1 MNKVLKTILISLTA
15 IFSIGLLFVEP
26 VQADIADFVV
36 QFENEP
42 PLSLFNEAN
51 FLPGDNV
58 TRWIKITN
66 NTTNPLKIVTKA
78 TNIINN
84 EGLGDILNLE
94 IKNGSTSL
102 YNDTLSHFFS
112 IGGKSLPNL
121 ATGGVPIQY
130 DYIIRFDPNS
140 GNEYQGKHLNFD
152 ISITGY
158 DDSTSDEQTYTSGGS
173 GGGYSSTTA
182 VTTEPGRV
190 EGITTENEPLEEGV
204 VQEEGIL
211 GGTQNTN
218 NVTATTIPGLILGAA
233 TEQGPYSCK
242 SKLLSL
248 GINSFL
254 ASLLCLGGN
263 TCNVCLKPWWVL
275 LLGLAITFG
284 CAILAKKRHEKY
296 D

>member
-1 MNKVLKTILISLTA
+1 MNKALKTILISLTA
-15 IFSIGLLFVEP
+15 IFSIGLLFAEP
-26 VQADIADFVV
+26 VQADIANFAV

-78 TNIINN
+78 TNVIDD
-84 EGLGDILNLE
+84 EGLGSILNLE
-94 IKNGSTSL
+94 IKNGSTSF
-102 YNDTLSHFFS
+102 YNGTLSHFFN
-112 IGGKSLPNL
+112 IGNLSLPNL
-121 ATGGVPIQY
+121 ATGGVPTQY
-130 DYIIRFDPNS
+130 DYIIHFDPNS
-140 GNEYQGKHLNFD
+140 GNEYQGKHLGFD

-158 DDSTSDEQTYTSGGS
+158 DDNTSDEQTYTSGGG
-173 GGGYSSTTA
+173 GGGYSSTTT

-190 EGITTENEPLEEGV
+190 EGITTESEPLEEGI
-204 VQEEGIL
+204 VQEGGTL

-218 NVTATTIPGLILGAA
+218 NVTTTTIPGLILGAA
-233 TEQGPYSCK
+233 TEQELSSCK
-242 SKLLSL
+242 TKLLSL

-263 TCNVCLKPWWVL
+263 TCSTCLKPWWVL